1 MGSLIFLLEF
11 QFVFLERDQI
21 MLVKN
26 IYQTIGNTPLLELD
40 VDAAHGVKIFAK
52 LEMFNP
58 GGSVKD
64 RLGVNL
70 IESGIA
76 RGQISA
82 GTTIIE
88 PTAGNTGIGVALAAQ
103 RHGLPVKLVV
113 PEKFSQEKQI
123 LMKALGAEIIHT
135 ASEDGI
141 VGAITK
147 AKELASEIDNSYVPL
162 QFENPDN
169 PEAYA
174 KSLGPEII
182 EDLAGEKIDA
192 FVAGSG
198 SGGTF
203 VGVTE
208 ALQKKFPN
216 MKAITVEPEGSI
228 LNGGAEHS
236 HRTEGIGVEF
246 VPPFFKSIT
255 VDEVKTISDD
265 DAFSNVKWLAEN
277 EGLFA
282 GSSSGA
288 ALAAALQVAEELP
301 ENSNIV
307 TIFPDSSE
315 RYLSKGIYD

>member
-1 MGSLIFLLEF
+1 
-11 QFVFLERDQI
+11 

-26 IYQTIGNTPLLELD
+26 IYQVIGQTPLLKLD
-40 VDAAHGVKIFAK
+40 IETPNQVNIYAK

-70 IESGIA
+70 IEDGIA
-76 RGQISA
+76 KGKIKF

-103 RHGLPVKLVV
+103 KYHLPVKLVV

-135 ASEDGI
+135 PSVKGI
-141 VGAITK
+141 VGAIAK
-147 AKELASEIDNSYVPL
+147 AKELASETENSYVPL
-162 QFENPDN
+162 QFENPAN

-174 KSLGPEII
+174 KTLGPEII
-182 EDLAGEKIDA
+182 NDLPGKIDA
-192 FVAGSG
+192 FVAGS
-198 SGGTF
+198 TF
-203 VGVTE
+203 VGVTQ
-208 ALQKKFPN
+208 ALQAQYPD

-228 LNGGAEHS
+228 LNGGPEHS

-246 VPPFFKSIT
+246 VPPFFQAIT
-255 VDEVKTISDD
+255 VDSIKTISDD
-265 DAFSNVKWLAEN
+265 DAFYYVKWLAKN
-277 EGLFA
+277 LGIFA

-288 ALAAALQVAEELP
+288 ALAASLKVAQDLP
-301 ENSNIV
+301 IGSNIV